1 MSNELRNFLALSY
14 DELEQLNLKAKEQ
27 RQKRVA
33 VHKIQEERIKY
44 LTDEKRIKA
53 VTVLFSDLEG
63 RLHMLDYDKK
73 FLVKSWDNLTFDGSS
88 IRGFTAQRE
97 SDLRLAM
104 DWASFYWAPADV
116 FGSGKVLVF
125 GEVIDKDGSPYSA
138 DIRGRLK
145 GFAGEMYKNEEYTL
159 NAANEIEGFL
169 FQGSD
174 AERRYNETGKF
185 EYVNT
190 GGYYH
195 SLPGDPLRTFI
206 DTTAE
211 VQRAMGFQNEKD
223 HPEVAPSQFE
233 INYGYGEV
241 VQAADQ
247 IQLYKLICRQ
257 VATRMGLTACF
268 LPKPVVGVNGNGM
281 HTNVSISK
289 GGKNIY
295 WDPKGEEK
303 LSKFGWA
310 FVDRILTHGNDICLL
325 LNASVN
331 AYRRLDPH
339 FEAPNQLKASP
350 VDRGSMIR
358 IPIGNERSMRV
369 EVRSVAPDANPYL
382 VMYSI
387 FRTGIEG
394 ETAKIKNLRQAE
406 RYLPDNVYLALDN
419 FRKADWTTKLLGE
432 DVKAR
437 YGALKQAAADRCARH
452 SARLSKCRKCS
463 TTTRSTINSCGICFR
478 QIPQGSGEWGGSPV
492 TKSTR
497 FSLVHSSHSRR
508 RAHALNRS
516 GRLRHSWPLLRPMP
530 RRFLPYWLRP
540 SMLLRCAQRCNR
552 RTSPSPQQRARSTAA
567 SSHRAFRSWSWRRS
581 AFGSHG
587 PYPG

>member
-1 MSNELRNFLALSY
+1 MSTDLRNFLSLTY
-14 DELEQLNLKAKEQ
+14 EELEELNLEAKEL
-27 RQKRVA
+27 RKSRTPI
-33 VHKIQEERIKY
+33 HKIQEKRIKY

-104 DWASFYWAPADV
+104 DWSAFYWGPADIL
-116 FGSGKVLVF
+116 GSGKVLVF

-138 DIRGRLK
+138 DIRGVLK
-145 GFAGEMYKNEEYTL
+145 GYADGLYKDKKYTL

-169 FQGSD
+169 FQGAD
-174 AERRYNETGKF
+174 AERRYHETGKF

-241 VQAADQ
+241 VAAADQ

-257 VATRMGLTACF
+257 VANKLGFTASF
-268 LPKPVVGVNGNGM
+268 LPKPVVGVNGSGM
-281 HTNVSISK
+281 HTNVSISE
-289 GGKNIY
+289 GGKNLF
-295 WDPKGEEK
+295 WDPKGEQK
-303 LSKFGWA
+303 LSKLGWS

-325 LNASVN
+325 LNPSVN

-339 FEAPNQLKASP
+339 FEAPNQIKASP

-358 IPIGNERSMRV
+358 IPIGNEKSMRV

-382 VMYSI
+382 VLYSV
-387 FRTGIEG
+387 FKTGIDG
-394 ETAKIKNLRQAE
+394 ETSKIKNLRQAE
-406 RYLPDNVYLALDN
+406 RYLPDNIYTALDN
-419 FRKADWTTKLLGE
+419 FKKADWTTKLLGA

-437 YGALKQAAADRCARH
+437 YADLKEASADRCARALGTFVKAAEVQYH
-452 SARLSKCRKCS
+452 HEVYNQFLW
-463 TTTRSTINSCGICFR
+463 N
-478 QIPQGSGEWGGSPV
+478 
-492 TKSTR
+492 R
-497 FSLVHSSHSRR
+497 F
-508 RAHALNRS
+508 
-516 GRLRHSWPLLRPMP
+516 
-530 RRFLPYWLRP
+530 
-540 SMLLRCAQRCNR
+540 
-552 RTSPSPQQRARSTAA
+552 
-567 SSHRAFRSWSWRRS
+567 
-581 AFGSHG
+581 
-587 PYPG
+587 

>member
-1 MSNELRNFLALSY
+1 MSTELRNFLALSY
-14 DELEQLNLKAKEQ
+14 DELEELNLKAKEQ
-27 RQKRVA
+27 RMKRVA
-33 VHKIQEERIKY
+33 IDKIQEDRLKY

-73 FLVKSWDNLTFDGSS
+73 FLLKSYDNLTFDGSS

-97 SDLRLAM
+97 SDLRLGI
-104 DWASFYWAPADV
+104 DWSAFYWAPADV
-116 FGSGKVLVF
+116 FGNGKVLVF
-125 GEVIDKDGSPYSA
+125 GEVIDKGGTAYEA
-138 DIRGRLK
+138 DIRSVLK
-145 GFAGEMYKNEEYTL
+145 GFAEGLHKKQGYTL

-169 FQGSD
+169 FKGAD
-174 AERRYNETGKF
+174 AERRYHETVKF

-195 SLPGDPLRTFI
+195 SLPGDALRTFI

-233 INYGYGEV
+233 INYGYAEV
-241 VQAADQ
+241 VAAADH

-257 VATRMGLTACF
+257 VATNMGLTASF

-289 GGKNIY
+289 GGKNLF

-303 LSKFGWA
+303 LSKMGWE
-310 FVDRILTHGNDICLL
+310 FVDRILTHGNDICLM

-369 EVRSVAPDANPYL
+369 EVRSVAPDANPYM

-387 FRTGIEG
+387 FKTGLHG
-394 ETAKIKNLRQAE
+394 ETAKIKNLRQAQ
-406 RYLPDNVYLALDN
+406 RYLPDNIYTALEN
-419 FRKADWTTKLLGE
+419 FRKAGWTTELLGG
-432 DVKAR
+432 DVKGR
-437 YGALKQAAADRCARH
+437 YADLKQASADRCP
-452 SARLSKCRKCS
+452 RLLGTFVKAPEVQYHHDVY
-463 TTTRSTINSCGICFR
+463 N
-478 QIPQGSGEWGGSPV
+478 Q
-492 TKSTR
+492 
-497 FSLVHSSHSRR
+497 
-508 RAHALNRS
+508 
-516 GRLRHSWPLLRPMP
+516 
-530 RRFLPYWLRP
+530 FLWNL
-540 SMLLRCAQRCNR
+540 
-552 RTSPSPQQRARSTAA
+552 
-567 SSHRAFRSWSWRRS
+567 F
-581 AFGSHG
+581 
-587 PYPG
+587 